1 MVIRF
6 VILTSGT
13 VFVIIYGELFSA
25 LTENA
30 KGNQVKNPQDRLDEI
45 LDKLRQ
51 SEFRVTPQRIAIL
64 KAFLYSDEHP
74 SVERVYEQVRIN
86 FPTTSLATVYK
97 TVTLLKELGEIL
109 EISVAGSGNR
119 YDGNKPYPHPHLICT
134 QCKSIID
141 PEVNQLDH
149 LTAEV
154 AETTGYKIVS
164 HQVEFFGVCPV
175 CQKN

>member
-1 MVIRF
+1 
-6 VILTSGT
+6 LTT
-13 VFVIIYGELFSA
+13 CAFFCDYLWRIIFHIA
-25 LTENA
+25 AHENGA
-30 KGNQVKNPQDRLDEI
+30 QVKDPQDRLDEI

-51 SEFRVTPQRIAIL
+51 SECRITPQRIAIL
-64 KAFLYSDEHP
+64 KVFLYSDEHP

-109 EISVAGSGNR
+109 EISFADSGNR

-141 PEVNQLDH
+141 PEVNQFDN

-164 HQVEFFGVCPV
+164 HQVEFFGVCPA